1 MPGGDAKSVA
11 AGRGRERTMNQPQ
24 DARATQ
30 PKDAEPATRQANE
43 AVLAALPFEDRR
55 DFEDARRGLIAK
67 LPEGVVRSDSGT
79 VVWNLGA
86 YDFLNG
92 RDAPP
97 TVNPSLWRMA
107 QLNLENGLF
116 KVVDRIYQIRGLDLA
131 NMTIIEGGSGL
142 IIIDPMTTREVAAAG
157 LALYFAH
164 RPRRPVVAVIYSH
177 SHVDHFGGAR
187 GVASDEDARAGR
199 VAVIA
204 PDGFMEAVGGENVL
218 AGNAMTRRAQFQF
231 GSLLPPGER
240 GQVDAG
246 LGKVTARGTVTLI
259 APTTL
264 IVEPV
269 ERRVIDG
276 VEIVFQLAPDSE
288 APAEMHM
295 YLPQF
300 RVLNMAENATRHLHN
315 FIPLRGAVARDPRL
329 WSGYLAQAIEMFGD
343 RSDVLI
349 AQHHWP
355 TWGRERVVAFLAKQR
370 DLYKHVHDQA
380 VRMMNLGL
388 RPAEIAESLTLPPEL
403 SREWSARGYY
413 GTVSHNAK
421 AVFQRYLGWYDGNP
435 ANLNPLPPV
444 EAARRTIDYM
454 GGAEQVLA
462 RARADFACGH
472 YRWVAQVMNQVV
484 FADPA
489 NREAR
494 ELAADAL
501 EQLGY
506 QAESATWRNAYLYG
520 ALELRNGV
528 MKLPMRAILSPD
540 LLRAITT
547 EIFFDFMAVRLNA
560 ARATGNR
567 FSVNWRFTDTGE
579 ELVLNLENATLTYLM
594 GKQSPT
600 AAASV
605 TTTRA
610 TLDALALRQT
620 TPMAAIQ
627 SGDFAISGD
636 GQVLVKLFA
645 MLDDFEMMFDIL
657 TPGKTAG

>member
-1 MPGGDAKSVA
+1 MGDAVSKSD
-11 AGRGRERTMNQPQ
+11 ERDPP
-24 DARATQ
+24 ATA
-30 PKDAEPATRQANE
+30 PKDAEPATRQAQD
-43 AVLAALPFEDRR
+43 AVRAALPFEDLG
-55 DFEDARRGLIAK
+55 DFEDARRGLIAA
-67 LPEGVVRSDSGT
+67 LPDGVIRSEGGSP
-79 VVWNLGA
+79 VWNLRA
-86 YDFLNG
+86 YAFLDG
-92 RDAPP
+92 REAPP

-131 NMTIIEGGSGL
+131 NMTVIEGDTGL

-157 LALYFAH
+157 LELFFAH
-164 RPRRPVVAVIYSH
+164 RPRKPVVAVIYSH
-177 SHVDHFGGAR
+177 SHVDHFGGAK
-187 GVASDEDARAGR
+187 GVASEEDARAGR

-231 GSLLPPGER
+231 GALLPPGPR

-246 LGKVTARGTVTLI
+246 LGKVTARGSVTLI

-264 IVEPV
+264 IVEPL
-269 ERRVIDG
+269 ETRVIDG

-329 WSGYLAQAIEMFGD
+329 WAHYLSQAIEMFGG

-355 TWGRERVVAFLAKQR
+355 TWGCERVVDFLAKQR

-388 RPAEIAESLTLPPEL
+388 RPAEIAERLALPPEL
-403 SREWSARGYY
+403 SREWSVRGYY
-413 GTVSHNAK
+413 GTISHNAK
-421 AVFQRYLGWYDGNP
+421 AVFQRYLSWYDGNP
-435 ANLNPLPPV
+435 ANLNSLPPI
-444 EAARRTIDYM
+444 EGARKTIAYM
-454 GGAEQVLA
+454 GGADQVIA
-462 RARADFACGH
+462 RARADFARGE

-484 FADPA
+484 FADPD

-494 ELAADAL
+494 ELGADAL

-528 MKLPMRAILSPD
+528 MKLPARPILSPD
-540 LLRAITT
+540 LLRAVTT
-547 EIFFDFMAVRLNA
+547 DILFDFMAVRLNA
-560 ARATGNR
+560 TRATGHR
-567 FSVNWRFTDTGE
+567 FTINWRFTDTGE
-579 ELVLNLENATLTYLM
+579 DLVLTLQNATLSHVM
-594 GKQSPT
+594 GKQASS

-610 TLDALALRQT
+610 TLDALALRRT
-620 TPMAAIQ
+620 TPDQALR
-627 SGDFAISGD
+627 SGALAVTGD
-636 GQVLVKLFA
+636 GQLLSGLFG
-645 MLDDFEMMFDIL
+645 MLDDFELMFDIL

>member
-1 MPGGDAKSVA
+1 
-11 AGRGRERTMNQPQ
+11 
-24 DARATQ
+24 
-30 PKDAEPATRQANE
+30 
-43 AVLAALPFEDRR
+43 
-55 DFEDARRGLIAK
+55 
-67 LPEGVVRSDSGT
+67 
-79 VVWNLGA
+79 
-86 YDFLNG
+86 
-92 RDAPP
+92 
-97 TVNPSLWRMA
+97 MA

-116 KVVDRIYQIRGLDLA
+116 RVVDRIYQIRGLDLA